1 MKYKNIK
8 NLEKEEILKKIT
20 ACFSELFQLKMNK
33 KLNQISNPLK
43 IRNLRRDIAR
53 LKTLLTEKQSQG

>member
-20 ACFSELFQLKMNK
+20 ECFSELFQLKMNK

-53 LKTLLTEKQSQG
+53 LKTLLTQKQSQG